1 MVALLLEKGADPKR
15 RDKSGVSP
23 IENAARG
30 RHAEALELLIAAAGP
45 AAAEIG
51 ALLIES
57 AIKGQT
63 DIADLLIAKGANV
76 DARDKSG
83 ATPLHQAA
91 LKGNLAF
98 ATLLLQHGADVNARD
113 GDGATPLHNAALSG
127 HREVA
132 ALLLDKGAD
141 REARDSES
149 GATPLYHAAA
159 WGRTALVELLIA
171 RGADVNARNK
181 AGVTPLAAAE
191 KNGFSETAAVL
202 KTARRAVKPRRPS
215 DTGLHGL
222 IRVYQHRHEK
232 RFPVHYRRAPPLAP
246 AVERH
251 PAARRPAGPAVP
263 RLAARSVLTMPRRF
277 ARSSRITPAAA
288 CRLRTLDQFLEQVA
302 YQGRRLAR
310 LNLPLRRGRSRFS
323 ANSTRCSIGR
333 SRAVSRRRGSNCNWS
348 RGWR

>member
-1 MVALLLEKGADPKR
+1 MLILHGARVDQADPATGSTPLNEAARKGHRELVALLLANGADPKR
-15 RDKSGVSP
+15 RDNSGASP

-30 RHAEALELLIAAAGP
+30 RHAEALELLIVAAGP
-45 AAAEIG
+45 AAAEIS
-51 ALLIES
+51 ALLTES

-127 HREVA
+127 RRELA

-149 GATPLYHAAA
+149 GATPLYLAAA
-159 WGRTALVELLIA
+159 WGRTALVELLVA

-191 KNGFSETAAVL
+191 KNGFPE
-202 KTARRAVKPRRPS
+202 
-215 DTGLHGL
+215 
-222 IRVYQHRHEK
+222 
-232 RFPVHYRRAPPLAP
+232 
-246 AVERH
+246 
-251 PAARRPAGPAVP
+251 
-263 RLAARSVLTMPRRF
+263 
-277 ARSSRITPAAA
+277 AAA
-288 CRLRTLDQFLEQVA
+288 ILKQH
-302 YQGRRLAR
+302 GAR
-310 LNLPLRRGRSRFS
+310 
-323 ANSTRCSIGR
+323 
-333 SRAVSRRRGSNCNWS
+333 
-348 RGWR
+348 

>member
-1 MVALLLEKGADPKR
+1 VVSLLLEKGADPKH
-15 RDKSGVSP
+15 RDKAGVSP

-30 RHAEALELLIAAAGP
+30 RHAEALELLIAATGP
-45 AAAEIG
+45 AAEEIG
-51 ALLIES
+51 ALLSES

-76 DARDKSG
+76 EARDKNG

-127 HREVA
+127 HRELA

-171 RGADVNARNK
+171 RGADINARNK
-181 AGVTPLAAAE
+181 ASATPLAAAE
-191 KNGFSETAAVL
+191 KNGFAETAAVL
-202 KTARRAVKPRRPS
+202 KQHGAR
-215 DTGLHGL
+215 
-222 IRVYQHRHEK
+222 
-232 RFPVHYRRAPPLAP
+232 
-246 AVERH
+246 
-251 PAARRPAGPAVP
+251 
-263 RLAARSVLTMPRRF
+263 
-277 ARSSRITPAAA
+277 
-288 CRLRTLDQFLEQVA
+288 
-302 YQGRRLAR
+302 
-310 LNLPLRRGRSRFS
+310 
-323 ANSTRCSIGR
+323 
-333 SRAVSRRRGSNCNWS
+333 
-348 RGWR
+348 

>member
-1 MVALLLEKGADPKR
+1 MLIEHGAPVDQADPSSGATPLSEAARKGHREVVALLLEKGADAKH

-30 RHAEALELLIAAAGP
+30 RHAEALELLITAAGP

-51 ALLIES
+51 ALLTET

-127 HREVA
+127 RREVA
-132 ALLLDKGAD
+132 VLLLDKGAD

-149 GATPLYHAAA
+149 GASH
-159 WGRTALVELLIA
+159 
-171 RGADVNARNK
+171 
-181 AGVTPLAAAE
+181 
-191 KNGFSETAAVL
+191 
-202 KTARRAVKPRRPS
+202 
-215 DTGLHGL
+215 
-222 IRVYQHRHEK
+222 
-232 RFPVHYRRAPPLAP
+232 LAP
-246 AVERH
+246 AHRD
-251 PAARRPAGPAVP
+251 RK
-263 RLAARSVLTMPRRF
+263 
-277 ARSSRITPAAA
+277 
-288 CRLRTLDQFLEQVA
+288 
-302 YQGRRLAR
+302 
-310 LNLPLRRGRSRFS
+310 LRRHRLQGHQRQRVQQESEGPHGLH
-323 ANSTRCSIGR
+323 ACQH
-333 SRAVSRRRGSNCNWS
+333 
-348 RGWR
+348 

>member
-1 MVALLLEKGADPKR
+1 MAALLIVRGADVNV
-15 RDKSGVSP
+15 RDKAGSAPLDEAARRGFREIAQELIQHGATVDQADPDHRLHAAQRGRAQGPPRSGGAAAREGRGSETPRKAGASP

-30 RHAEALELLIAAAGP
+30 RHAEVAGASDSAGGRP
-45 AAAEIG
+45 RRRFG
-51 ALLIES
+51 ALLTES

-63 DIADLLIAKGANV
+63 EIADLLIAKGANV

-127 HREVA
+127 RREVA

-171 RGADVNARNK
+171 RGADVNAENK
-181 AGVTPLAAAE
+181 AGVTPLTAAE

-202 KTARRAVKPRRPS
+202 KQ
-215 DTGLHGL
+215 HGA
-222 IRVYQHRHEK
+222 K
-232 RFPVHYRRAPPLAP
+232 
-246 AVERH
+246 
-251 PAARRPAGPAVP
+251 
-263 RLAARSVLTMPRRF
+263 
-277 ARSSRITPAAA
+277 
-288 CRLRTLDQFLEQVA
+288 
-302 YQGRRLAR
+302 
-310 LNLPLRRGRSRFS
+310 
-323 ANSTRCSIGR
+323 
-333 SRAVSRRRGSNCNWS
+333 
-348 RGWR
+348 